1 MKVLSEPLL
10 QNVAEMDT
18 QVYPRMTEQPLDPL
32 VAEARAAVPAEQE
45 PALEDILAADQAARQ
60 AVLDRA

>member
-32 VAEARAAVPAEQE
+32 VAEARPRPMAIP
-45 PALEDILAADQAARQ
+45 RT
-60 AVLDRA
+60 RTTG